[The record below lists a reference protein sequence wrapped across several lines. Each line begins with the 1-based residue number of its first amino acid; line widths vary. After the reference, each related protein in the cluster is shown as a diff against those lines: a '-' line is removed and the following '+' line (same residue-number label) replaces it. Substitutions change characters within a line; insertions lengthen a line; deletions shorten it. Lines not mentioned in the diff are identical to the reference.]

1 MYIRTVCSKHT
12 GTTYIT
18 YYKHEGG
25 RERDRERERG
35 LKTDTSLY
43 RPSTDGLI
51 YRGRYL
57 LVLGGSPCPIVIL
70 RVLPEGLMNATSP

>member
-1 MYIRTVCSKHT
+1 MLKTYRNYI
-12 GTTYIT
+12 Y
-18 YYKHEGG
+18 YLYKHEGG
-25 RERDRERERG
+25 RERDRERKRYKIKM
-35 LKTDTSLY
+35 KTDTSLY

>member
-12 GTTYIT
+12 GTTYT
-18 YYKHEGG
+18 NMREGG
-25 RERDRERERG
+25 ERDRERKRYKIKM
-35 LKTDTSLY
+35 KTDTSLY

-70 RVLPEGLMNATSP
+70 RVLPEGLMNAASP